1 MKKVSLLLIGLFFLS
16 SVQAIAQKKENN
28 TDTTKAKKELFDA
41 ATFAGLKWRSIG
53 PAVMSGRI
61 ADFAVNPKN
70 HSEYYVA
77 VASGHIWKTVNAGT
91 TFEPIFDNYSYS
103 VGCLTL
109 DPNNSHVI
117 WVGTGENNHQR
128 ALGYGDG
135 VYKSIDGGKNFKNMG
150 LKESRQI
157 GKIVIDPR
165 NSNIVFVAAEGSVW
179 GPGGERGLYKS
190 IDGGKTW
197 KKTLNISENTGVNN
211 LVYDPRDPN
220 VMYATSEQRRRHVH
234 TKIGGGPESAVYKSF
249 DGGETWEKIMS
260 GLPTVEI
267 GGMGIDISPVNPD
280 VLYIMLEAAEGQSG
294 FYRSTNRGATW
305 EKMSSHAESG
315 QYYNEIFCD
324 PKDVDKVYSVETFS
338 HVTTDAGKTWTQLG
352 NNARHVDDHAIWIDP
367 TDTQHFLIGGDG
379 GIYESFDGGKT
390 YDFKENLPVTQF
402 YRVAVDNTFPFYY
415 VYGGTQDNNSLG
427 GPSRSTKS
435 GVYNSDWFVTNGG
448 DGFWSAIDPENPNI
462 VYAESQ
468 YGGMVRYD
476 KASGEVISIRPEPR
490 KGELTYKWNWNV
502 PLFISPHKNTRI
514 YTAANKVF
522 RSDDR
527 GDSWDVISDDLTAQ
541 LDRNKWPVM
550 GKFWSVDA
558 VAKDKSTSLYGEIV
572 SMTESPLK
580 ENLLYVGTDDGLIQI
595 SEDAK
600 TWRKVFEFPGVPA
613 NTYVSDIC
621 ASKFDEN
628 IVFASFDNILRDDF
642 KPYLLKSIDKGK
654 TWKSIA
660 GNLPNNET
668 IHSIEQD
675 FVNPNLLFVGTE
687 FSFYFTIDG
696 GEKWFAL
703 KSGLPRIPVRD
714 ITIQKR
720 ESDLVIATF
729 GRGFY
734 IIDDYS
740 PLRTSG
746 KELFEKDAA
755 LFPIKNALMY
765 IPSGR
770 DAESGPTRY
779 MAANPDFGA
788 IFTYYIKDIPKSL
801 KSIRKEKEKALFKDG
816 KPIPQP
822 TDEELRLEQS
832 EVSPYLV
839 FTITDESGNVVR
851 KLTKSASKG
860 IQRIAWDLRYQAFS
874 PVTLQGNKFTPVQSG
889 EVSGRG
895 ERGDRGGTLAMP
907 GTYKVS
913 IGMVTKDGVK
923 ELVAPTAFECEVLRN
938 TTLPAKDR
946 SELVAFQKKA
956 TKLAQTVQASLRFLN
971 EMITRVEHLK
981 QAIANST
988 NSSLDLMKKAE
999 TTSLKLEDLQ
1009 LKFNRPSTRPS
1020 AEENPP
1026 AHVTLNDRVNK
1037 MVSTHFRSTAG
1048 LTLNEIRSY
1057 DILMEEFPPVLE
1069 QLKKIFN
1076 EDIKGIETELD
1087 KINAPWTP
1095 GRIPELKK

>member
-1 MKKVSLLLIGLFFLS
+1 MKKLSLLLALLLLVTFTVG
-16 SVQAIAQKKENN
+16 AQSKEKEKDK
-28 TDTTKAKKELFDA
+28 DTTKAKKELFDA
-41 ATFAGLKWRSIG
+41 STFGGLKWRSIG
-53 PAVMSGRI
+53 PAIMSGRI
-61 ADFAVNPKN
+61 SDFAVNPKN

-77 VASGHIWKTVNAGT
+77 VASGHVWKTVNAGT
-91 TFEPIFDNYSYS
+91 TWEPIFDNNGVYSIAC
-103 VGCLTL
+103 VVI
-109 DPNNSHVI
+109 DPNNTNCVWI
-117 WVGTGENNHQR
+117 GTGENNHQR
-128 ALGYGDG
+128 ALGYGNG
-135 VYKSIDGGKNFKNMG
+135 VYKSIDGGKSFKNMG
-150 LKESRQI
+150 LKDSRQI

-165 NSNIVFVAAEGSVW
+165 NSNVVFVAAEGSVW

-234 TKIGGGPESAVYKSF
+234 TKIGGGPESAVYKSY
-249 DGGETWEKIMS
+249 DGGETWDKIMS
-260 GLPTVEI
+260 GLPTVDI
-267 GGMGIDISPVNPD
+267 GGTGLDISPVNPD
-280 VLYIMLEAAEGQSG
+280 VLYLIVEAAEGMGG
-294 FYRSTNRGATW
+294 FFRSTNRGATW
-305 EKMSSHAESG
+305 EKMSSHTEAG

-324 PKDVDKVYSVETFS
+324 PKDVDKVYSVETVS
-338 HVTTDAGKTWTQLG
+338 QVTTDAGKTWTPLG

-379 GIYESFDGGKT
+379 GVYESFDGGKT

-402 YRVAVDNTFPFYY
+402 YRVAVDNTLPFYY

-427 GPSRSTKS
+427 GPSRSTKN

-476 KASGEVISIRPEPR
+476 KASGEAISIRPEPR
-490 KGELTYKWNWNV
+490 KGELTYKWNWNA

-522 RSDDR
+522 RSEDR
-527 GDSWDVISDDLTAQ
+527 GDNWDVISEDLTAQ
-541 LDRNKWPVM
+541 IDRNTWPVM
-550 GKFWSVDA
+550 GKYWSVDA
-558 VAKDKSTSLYGEIV
+558 VAKDRSTSLYGEIV
-572 SMTESPLK
+572 AMTESPVK

-600 TWRKVFEFPGVPA
+600 TWRKVSEFPGVPA

-628 IVFASFDNILRDDF
+628 VVFASFDNILRDDF
-642 KPYLLKSIDKGK
+642 KPYILKSADKGK

-668 IHSIEQD
+668 IHTIEQD
-675 FVNPNLLFVGTE
+675 FENPNLLFVGTE

-696 GEKWFAL
+696 GEKWFTL
-703 KSGLPRIPVRD
+703 KSGLPSIAVRD
-714 ITIQKR
+714 IAIQKR

-734 IIDDYS
+734 VLDNYS
-740 PLRTSG
+740 PLRNSS
-746 KELFEKDAA
+746 KEVFEKDAY
-755 LFPIKNALMY
+755 LFPIKKALMY
-765 IPSGR
+765 VSAGG
-770 DAESGPTRY
+770 DSESGSTRY
-779 MAANPDFGA
+779 RAANPDFGA
-788 IFTYYIKDIPKSL
+788 TFSYYIKDVPKSL
-801 KSIRKEKEKALFKDG
+801 KSIRKEKEKALFKEG

-822 TDEELRLEQS
+822 TDAELDLES
-832 EVSPYLV
+832 KEVSPYLI
-839 FTITDESGNVVR
+839 FTITDAEGNIVR

-860 IQRIAWDLRYQAFS
+860 IQRINWDLRYQAFA
-874 PVTLQGNKFTPVQSG
+874 PVSLQGNKFAPVQSEG
-889 EVSGRG
+889 GGRG
-895 ERGDRGGTLAMP
+895 AGGTLAMP

-913 IGMVTKDGVK
+913 VTMVSRDGIK
-923 ELVAPTAFECEVLRN
+923 ELIAPTAFECEVLRN

-946 SELVAFQKKA
+946 NELVAFQKKA
-956 TKLAQTVQASLRFLN
+956 TKLAQTVQAAQRFLN
-971 EMITRVEHLK
+971 ETITRVENLK
-981 QAIANST
+981 QAIASST
-988 NSSLDLMKKAE
+988 NASFDLMKTADAI
-999 TTSLKLEDLQ
+999 SAKLEAIQ

-1026 AHVTLNDRVNK
+1026 AHVTLNDRLSD
-1037 MVSTHFRSTAG
+1037 MTFTHFRSTAG
-1048 LTLNEIRSY
+1048 LTQNEIRSY
-1057 DILMEEFPPVLE
+1057 DVLMDEFPPVLE

-1076 EDIKGIETELD
+1076 ENIKALEMELD
-1087 KINAPWTP
+1087 KINAPWST
-1095 GRIPELKK
+1095 GRIPDLKK